1 MTPLRAAFLLAVM
14 LLVAC
19 RNGVRDA
26 EPQDTLSVVTLNLW
40 HDKAD
45 WPRRQEII
53 VQTLRTL
60 QPDVIALQEV
70 LQDAQ
75 LPNQA
80 QSLAAALGYRHVFVS
95 ADAPGAVRRYGNA
108 ILTRHAI
115 LADDSTLLPPLD
127 DYRSLVH
134 VRLAIGTRTLD
145 VYATHLH
152 HTPEGGDIRRQQID
166 ALVAT
171 LQRTRN
177 ADALLILGDF
187 NTPPDT
193 PELAPLRALGL
204 HDAYDALHPDADA
217 RDPAHSTL
225 NPAFHPP
232 LRIDHVFF
240 DPTTLTATQ
249 ARRLFDMPAAD
260 GAWASDHFGIHATLR
275 FEGAR
280 R

>member
-1 MTPLRAAFLLAVM
+1 MTHLRTAFLLVVM

-19 RNGVRDA
+19 RAGVRNA

-45 WPRRQEII
+45 WPRRQAII

-70 LQDAQ
+70 LQDAR

-80 QSLAAALGYRHVFVS
+80 QSLAEALGYRHVFVS
-95 ADAPGAVRRYGNA
+95 VDAPGAVRRYGNA

-115 LADDSTLLPPLD
+115 LAHDGTLLAPLD
-127 DYRSLVH
+127 DYRSLAH

-152 HTPEGGDIRRQQID
+152 HTPEGGGIRRQQVD

-171 LQRTRN
+171 LQRTRS
-177 ADALLILGDF
+177 ADALLVLGDF
-187 NTPPDT
+187 NTPSNT

-204 HDAYDALHPDADA
+204 RDAYDTVHPDADA

-225 NPAFHPP
+225 NLAFFPP

-240 DPTTLTATQ
+240 DPSTLIATR
-249 ARRLFDMPAAD
+249 ARRLFDTPAAD
-260 GAWASDHFGIHATLR
+260 GAWASDHFGIHAMLR
-275 FEGAR
+275 FEDTR
-280 R
+280 